1 MVLCFLCKPFL
12 EINFKMMF
20 LHIGIDRSFNVLQSK
35 MLSADIEYDGCLGE
49 GKTIFVWKKSGK
61 IKEFQVSSLMK
72 TLHEELSA

>member
-1 MVLCFLCKPFL
+1 
-12 EINFKMMF
+12 MF

-35 MLSADIEYDGCLGE
+35 MLSADIEYDGCFGE

-72 TLHEELSA
+72 TLHMKNFPRERKNKHLST